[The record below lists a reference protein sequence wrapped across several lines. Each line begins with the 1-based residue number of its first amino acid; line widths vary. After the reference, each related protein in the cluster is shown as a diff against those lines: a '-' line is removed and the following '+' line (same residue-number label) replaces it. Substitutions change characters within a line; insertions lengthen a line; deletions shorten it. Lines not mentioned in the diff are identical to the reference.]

1 MGSGS
6 SRRHPKVHQLDMLGT
21 GTWLNMLSRVA
32 PNFGEL
38 AEYGPSVD
46 SEKRALQ
53 NESVGFGICII
64 QSRSPDAETD
74 NAILET
80 KTWEADLLTSQV

>member
-1 MGSGS
+1 
-6 SRRHPKVHQLDMLGT
+6 MLGT

-53 NESVGFGICII
+53 KRGAGGDESVGFGICII

-80 KTWEADLLTSQV
+80 KT